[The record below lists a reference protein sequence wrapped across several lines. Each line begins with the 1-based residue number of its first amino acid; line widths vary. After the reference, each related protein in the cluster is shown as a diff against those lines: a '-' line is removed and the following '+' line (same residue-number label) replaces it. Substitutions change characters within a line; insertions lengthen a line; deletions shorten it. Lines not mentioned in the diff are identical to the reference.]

1 MEITFLKELLDSII
15 QIAQWYY
22 AEWKG
27 IYEASGLS
35 FEDVK
40 TAVAERTNT
49 GTIPLAVVAL
59 DDKRIVGTGCL
70 KTHDMD
76 TRIELTPWLA
86 GIYVERTLRRKGI
99 GSMIVSCLDDIA
111 KKLGMPRLYLYTPR
125 STIFYARLGWVE
137 NEITTYKG
145 QHVTIMEKKL
155 L

>member
-111 KKLGMPRLYLYTPR
+111 KKLGIPRLYLYTPR

>member
-1 MEITFLKELLDSII
+1 MEIKFLKEYPGSII

-22 AEWKG
+22 AEWKD

-49 GTIPLAVVAL
+49 DIIPIAVVAL
-59 DDKRIVGTGCL
+59 DDGRIVGTGCL

-86 GIYVERTLRRKGI
+86 GMYVERTQRRKGI
-99 GSMIVSCLDDIA
+99 GSMIVSCLEDIA
-111 KKLGMPRLYLYTPR
+111 KNLGIQRLYLYTPQ
-125 STIFYARLGWVE
+125 SAIFYTRLGWVE
-137 NEITTYKG
+137 YEIATYKG
-145 QHVTIMEKKL
+145 QHVTIMRKKL